1 MNPVPHDS
9 SVGRRENPATP
20 ASGQENRRSA
30 GARLVESSFRRV
42 RFEGRR
48 SAAIIAAIYAVIGLA
63 WIFGS
68 DWLLLAMVSDPHRLT
83 MAQDY
88 KGWAFVLGSAL
99 LLYVLIRA
107 GARRRER
114 VEAALRE
121 RSAQLASLSANMPG
135 IIFQFVSP
143 VEGAK
148 GFQFVSDSV
157 RRIIGLD
164 PETVVADFGAFLR
177 LIHPDDRER
186 FENVRASAVRNGQ
199 QWLWEGRMI
208 VNGRTFWVEG
218 NASRR
223 LLPDGASIWDGM
235 LVDVTARKQEQA
247 KIREQAE
254 LLDIANDAIYVAALD
269 GTVLY
274 WNQGAQRL
282 FGWSPS
288 EALSR
293 TTAELFARDPKIGDN
308 QTGILLQQENWTG
321 EERQRTK
328 GGREVVVFSRLTLVR
343 GEGRQPRAIFAI
355 SSDIT
360 EKKQLEAQFLRM
372 QRVESL
378 GTLAGGMAHDLNNVL
393 TPILMAMPLL
403 REENLGDEARK
414 LLETLNGSV
423 LRGADM
429 VKQVLTFAR
438 GVQGERV
445 PLRPAE
451 FLGEAAKMAR
461 ETFPKN
467 IGVEVRVADDLGMI
481 VGDAT
486 HLHQAIL
493 NLCVNARDAMP
504 EGGVLTLAAEN
515 VTVDEKT
522 AREAPGGRAGPH
534 VCLSVTDTGE
544 GIPQES
550 LERIFEPFFTT
561 KPPGK
566 GTGLGLS
573 TVMGIARS
581 HCGFVRVASTVGK
594 GSRFELYLPLT
605 DSARAAAGAASV
617 TRSPFVHGET
627 ILVVDDEAA
636 VCDLIR
642 RVLERQGYQ
651 VLSAGGGEAALHIF
665 KEHRAAIKAIIT
677 DMMMPNIDG
686 PALVGLVRKIDPAV
700 RIIGIS
706 GAGDRAMLD
715 RIESLDLAGFLPKPF
730 AVEMLLRLL
739 QKVLLA
745 GAETK

>member
-1 MNPVPHDS
+1 VDAVKS
-9 SVGRRENPATP
+9 TSR
-20 ASGQENRRSA
+20 Q
-30 GARLVESSFRRV
+30 V

-48 SAAIIAAIYAVIGLA
+48 TAATIAAVYAAFGVA

-68 DWLLLAMVSDPHRLT
+68 DWLLLASVSDPHRLT
-83 MAQDY
+83 VAQDY

-99 LLYVLIRA
+99 LLYALIRA
-107 GARRRER
+107 TARGRER
-114 VEAALRE
+114 IEAALQE

-135 IIFQFVSP
+135 IVFQFVSP
-143 VEGAK
+143 SDGAD
-148 GFQFVSDSV
+148 GFQFVSDSA
-157 RRIIGLD
+157 RRMLGLE
-164 PETVVADFGAFLR
+164 PKAIVADFGAFLR
-177 LIHPDDRER
+177 LVHPEDREG
-186 FENVRASAVRNGQ
+186 FENARASAARNGR
-199 QWLWEGRMI
+199 QWLWDGRVI
-208 VNGRTFWVEG
+208 VNGRTLWVEG
-218 NASRR
+218 NAARR
-223 LLPDGASIWDGM
+223 LLPDGAGIWDGM
-235 LVDVTARKQEQA
+235 LIDVTTRKQEQA

-274 WNQGAQRL
+274 WNQGAERL
-282 FGWSPS
+282 FGWSLS

-293 TTAELFARDPKIGDN
+293 TTAELFARDPKVGDN
-308 QTGILLQQENWTG
+308 QTAVLLQQESWTG

-328 GGREVVVFSRLTLVR
+328 GGNEVVVFTRLTLVR
-343 GEGRQPRAIFAI
+343 GEERQPRAIFAI

-360 EKKQLEAQFLRM
+360 EKKQIEAQCLRM

-393 TPILMAMPLL
+393 TPVLMAMPLL
-403 REENLGDEARK
+403 REEDLSEEARK
-414 LLETLNGSV
+414 LIDTLDGSV
-423 LRGADM
+423 RRGADM

-438 GVQGERV
+438 GIEGERV
-445 PLRPAE
+445 PLQPSA

-467 IGVEVRVADDLGMI
+467 ISIEVRVADDLGMI

-504 EGGVLTLAAEN
+504 AGGVLMLGAEN
-515 VTVDEKT
+515 IMVDEKT
-522 AREAPGGRAGPH
+522 AREVPGGKAGPH
-534 VCLSVTDTGE
+534 VCLCVADTGE
-544 GIPQES
+544 GIPRES
-550 LERIFEPFFTT
+550 IDRIFEPFFTT
-561 KPPGK
+561 KAPGK

-581 HCGFVRVASTVGK
+581 HGGFVRVASTVGK
-594 GSRFELYLPLT
+594 GSRFELFLPST

-651 VLSAGGGEAALHIF
+651 VLSAGGGEAALRLF
-665 KEHRAAIKAIIT
+665 EEHRTTIKAIIT
-677 DMMMPNIDG
+677 DMMMPRVDG
-686 PALVGLVRKIDPAV
+686 PTLVGLVRKIDPAV

-706 GAGDRAMLD
+706 GAGDRAMLEK
-715 RIESLDLAGFLPKPF
+715 IESLELAGFLPKPF